1 MLVNALLYLVAP
13 AAGSLSTPRGV
24 ESVLTLSGGLGAIL
38 QLLLDSALLGI
49 AAGMVYGLEERRWAT
64 ERNDWVRG
72 LLFAMLPFVLIML
85 VQLLIVL
92 KLDRPPS
99 TWIVV
104 GIGEAIRWGAYGV
117 LLGLI
122 YPVLRTRISEHP
134 SKNLTKSF
142 VESPGSTAQNA

>member
-1 MLVNALLYLVAP
+1 MLVNALLYLFAPVA
-13 AAGSLSTPRGV
+13 ANLSTPRGV
-24 ESVLTLSGGLGAIL
+24 ESILTPAGGLGAIL

-49 AAGMVYGLEERRWAT
+49 AAGMVYGLEEGRWAT
-64 ERNDWVRG
+64 GWSDWLRG
-72 LLFAMLPFVLIML
+72 LLFATLPFVLIML

-92 KLDRPPS
+92 QLDRPPS
-99 TWIVV
+99 TWIIV
-104 GIGEAIRWGAYGV
+104 GIGEAIRWGGYGV

-134 SKNLTKSF
+134 SKNLTESF